1 MACQDIAEKRSRIRK
16 RLSRGASPCPSDPEL
31 QLKQPKIDDAIGLP
45 GLPITQ
51 QRLDSDVMV

>member
-1 MACQDIAEKRSRIRK
+1 MAYQDIAEKRSRIRK

-31 QLKQPKIDDAIGLP
+31 QLKQPKIDDAIP